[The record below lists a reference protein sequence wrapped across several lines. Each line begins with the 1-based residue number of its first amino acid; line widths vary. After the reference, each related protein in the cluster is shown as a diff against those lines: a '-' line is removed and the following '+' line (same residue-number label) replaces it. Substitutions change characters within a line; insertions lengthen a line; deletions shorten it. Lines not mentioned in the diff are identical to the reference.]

1 MSRAGGATR
10 RGPAAGPEVLVR
22 RARAGLAGVALVS
35 AAFWGVA
42 AAMLARTVAGV
53 SVGVI
58 AGAVAAGLVVWRA
71 RAVRSPAE
79 VALWIEARVPALR
92 YALVT
97 AIDRRS
103 GGTGEDAGAGDVL
116 RRAVTDAQV
125 DLIGLLR
132 RAGSRHL
139 LPAAGGCLAAILLVR
154 QVTPPASGRHVAR
167 GAHTLADVRSRL
179 SPITVVIRP
188 PAYARLPARAL
199 RDPAD
204 VAGLAGSTVLVR
216 GPGVP
221 DGLAATFEGQ
231 AGLPGPAAAVG
242 GSPNPSGGTSRT
254 SRVTTTLAV
263 RPGADA
269 SGTGWQVVVGMPE
282 GPALLRIRDASRAAA
297 ERLLILAPQRDAP
310 PAVEL
315 IRPSADT
322 VLAAATGE
330 IPLEAHASDDI
341 GLADGAFEVIVTAG
355 SEESGGVHGRVLTLG
370 QVQLSADAHRREATL
385 VGTLRLGA
393 LALGPGT
400 VLSVRAIAHDGN
412 AIEGPG
418 VGTSDTRTI
427 RIATKEEADSIAV
440 PGAAPTVS
448 DRSLESER
456 AIVLATTALLRR
468 LARAPA
474 LPKDSL
480 VERTRRLAGR
490 QDGVR
495 SALTGLLSGGDEGQI
510 PVADA
515 LTAPERALLDSA
527 LRAMTDAAS
536 ELGAIAPRR
545 ALPLEQRAATM
556 LDSAR
561 GLAPRVYM
569 RSRPPRIVVDVGR
582 VRLTGTEHP
591 QPGPRARGP
600 VPDVSADRWLA
611 RLAAPLA
618 ALARA
623 GEEGASSATAAESAL
638 GGPAALRAV
647 IDSLAVIRVDAMAPD
662 PPLGAALG
670 DLLTAIRDG
679 RDARDAL
686 AHTRTVIGAGL
697 EGRAGLSEWILP

>member
-1 MSRAGGATR
+1 MARRAVARPRGVGTARRAGDPAWRRPAAGMSRAGGATR

-204 VAGLAGSTVLVR
+204 VAGLA
-216 GPGVP
+216 
-221 DGLAATFEGQ
+221 
-231 AGLPGPAAAVG
+231 GPAAAVG

-647 IDSLAVIRVDAMAPD
+647 IDSP
-662 PPLGAALG
+662 
-670 DLLTAIRDG
+670 
-679 RDARDAL
+679 
-686 AHTRTVIGAGL
+686 
-697 EGRAGLSEWILP
+697 